1 MATHRGRFRGL
12 PRDSGACLGHAPGPF
27 WGPSSG
33 LGGMHRGDVRDSGA
47 CLGHAPGPFWGPSS
61 GLGGI
66 PWPRTAAVLGA
77 SLGTRGHALG
87 RHRGRFG
94 GLPRDSG
101 ACTGAMGRTR
111 GHASGMHRD
120 LFGGHPWGSGAYLGH
135 APGPFWGPS
144 SGLGGMPWPWAG
156 AVSARC
162 AGLGGLP
169 WACAGAVLGG
179 APRGP
184 RRRLATY
191 PRRDLEYFFSPG
203 LRLAHDFLGYFTR
216 AMGSL

>member
-1 MATHRGRFRGL
+1 M
-12 PRDSGACLGHAPGPF
+12 
-27 WGPSSG
+27 
-33 LGGMHRGDVRDSGA
+33 
-47 CLGHAPGPFWGPSS
+47 
-61 GLGGI
+61 
-66 PWPRTAAVLGA
+66 
-77 SLGTRGHALG
+77 
-87 RHRGRFG
+87 HRGRFG

-101 ACTGAMGRTR
+101 ACTGAMCGTR
-111 GHASGMHRD
+111 GHASGTHRGRFGGLPRDSGACLGHAPRPFSGPPSGLGGMPWAGTGAVLGAFLGTLGHAPGQCVGPGGMPRACTGTLLGAILGARGHTSGMHRGP
-120 LFGGHPWGSGAYLGH
+120 FGGLPRDSGACLGH

-216 AMGSL
+216 AMGSP